1 MASTESTTYGSLRE
15 KIAAESAEREA
26 RYQKFEEAHHK
37 ALAAAAQAALD
48 AVPAPMVVTQH
59 ANQLDDSSPV
69 KQAWYVSE
77 GVCGFGWVQTYPG
90 NSSFAVWA
98 KKNAGF
104 TKAYHGGLQLWSRAT
119 DHEGRQTQSYERNV
133 AWARGYA
140 ETMKA
145 ELAEVAPNQKFY
157 GSGRLD

>member
-1 MASTESTTYGSLRE
+1 MATTESTTYSSLRE

-26 RYQKFEEAHHK
+26 RYEKFREAHRK

-48 AVPAPMVVTQH
+48 VIPAPMVVAQH
-59 ANQLDDSSPV
+59 TDQLDDSSPV
-69 KQAWYVSE
+69 KQSWYVSE
-77 GVCGFGWVQTYPG
+77 GACGFGWVQTYPG

-98 KKNAGF
+98 KKFAGF
-104 TKAYHGGLQLWSRAT
+104 RKAYHGGLQLWSRAA
-119 DHEGRQTQSYERNV
+119 DHQGRQTQSYERNV

-140 ETMKA
+140 KKMTE
-145 ELAEVAPNQKFY
+145 ELAEVAPKQKFY